1 MTVPRTDHHFP
12 RCMYYSD
19 LSCGFGGLLFFYSFQ
34 FTLLQVREKKKK
46 KKLLTQWGPRM
57 RLCPTPDWMSSVWLL
72 QVFAPKKEGKWKRKK
87 KKTDRKVKFCK
98 LLEPSESKIQFLQ
111 FHISRVSFPAS
122 QWHRHPWCQHNGKKN
137 VRSSR
142 LVQAFFASC
151 VDFKSGGSH

>member
-46 KKLLTQWGPRM
+46 KKAINSVRTTHEAMPNPR
-57 RLCPTPDWMSSVWLL
+57 LDELSV
-72 QVFAPKKEGKWKRKK
+72 ATAGICTKKKKENEKEK

-111 FHISRVSFPAS
+111 FHTSRVSFPTS

>member
-46 KKLLTQWGPRM
+46 KKLLTQWGPHM

-87 KKTDRKVKFCK
+87 KNRQKSQILQTAGAIRVQNSVSTVSHIQGKFPNITVTQTPMVPAQRKEKCKIIKISASIFC
-98 LLEPSESKIQFLQ
+98 LMCGF
-111 FHISRVSFPAS
+111 
-122 QWHRHPWCQHNGKKN
+122 
-137 VRSSR
+137 
-142 LVQAFFASC
+142 
-151 VDFKSGGSH
+151 